1 MQNIEGATAANDAHI
16 RMILLM
22 LTFKVTGFNVEILKE
37 KRASADSI
45 VPNAK
50 RIGGPPMLIND
61 LDRVVS
67 GARLGRSLAVYG

>member
-50 RIGGPPMLIND
+50 STGDPLMLISD
-61 LDRVVS
+61 MGKAVS
-67 GARLGRSLAVYG
+67 GARRGLFLVVFG